1 MAVIETISIHRVFES
16 EAGAAHVLKDVSF
29 RVEQGEFVAIMG
41 PSGSGKST
49 LMNILGCLDTPTLG
63 TYLLEGL
70 DVSQLRD
77 DELAEMRALRIGF
90 VFQSFNLLPRATV
103 LRNVMLPLQYAGCPR
118 RERERRAV
126 AALQAVS
133 LPVDRYDHKSNELS
147 GGQMQRVAIARALV
161 NDPALIL
168 ADEPT
173 GNLDTATG
181 DAVLETFLDLRSAGK
196 TTVLIT
202 HDAEVA
208 AVADRTVHIR
218 DGRLYEHGP
227 EGATRPADRLED
239 PEDLGGTAN
248 PGGYD
253 DPEGA
258 NDLAG
263 FAERGG
269 FADPSGPAGED
280 HDEGGAA

>member
-1 MAVIETISIHRVFES
+1 M
-16 EAGAAHVLKDVSF
+16 
-29 RVEQGEFVAIMG
+29 
-41 PSGSGKST
+41 
-49 LMNILGCLDTPTLG
+49 
-63 TYLLEGL
+63 
-70 DVSQLRD
+70 
-77 DELAEMRALRIGF
+77 
-90 VFQSFNLLPRATV
+90 
-103 LRNVMLPLQYAGCPR
+103 
-118 RERERRAV
+118 
-126 AALQAVS
+126 
-133 LPVDRYDHKSNELS
+133 
-147 GGQMQRVAIARALV
+147 

-196 TTVLIT
+196 TIVLIT

-227 EGATRPADRLED
+227 EGATRPADRLEG
-239 PEDLGGTAN
+239 PEGLGGTAN
-248 PGGYD
+248 PGGFD